1 MKIGLSV
8 EEESREGTQQKRR
21 GHWRNGGK
29 ELEEAERA
37 SEGRVDVDEVYEYTQ
52 RAID

>member
-29 ELEEAERA
+29 ELEEGKLARE
-37 SEGRVDVDEVYEYTQ
+37 E
-52 RAID
+52 